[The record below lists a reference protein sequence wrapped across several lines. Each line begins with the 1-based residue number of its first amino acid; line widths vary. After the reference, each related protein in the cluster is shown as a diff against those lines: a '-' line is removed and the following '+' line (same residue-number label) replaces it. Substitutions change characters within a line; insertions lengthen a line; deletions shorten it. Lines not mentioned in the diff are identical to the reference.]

1 MFFISTGPIPRSR
14 SRIPFV
20 FLQLEFSLPGKLLA
34 ARSRNEKCK
43 MPDIESY
50 AHGQT
55 TNTNSLA
62 WPSEGGAHE
71 NRFALKYFLWF
82 APALFILFLVTLY
95 PTIFVV
101 WLSFQKTRYY
111 DLVGFIGLA
120 NYAEVF
126 GSKAFWDTTVVS
138 LNYVAGSLTGAMLLG
153 MAAALVLN
161 GAGATGSFF
170 RVLILFPWTLS
181 MSVVGSIW
189 LWLLNPSFGPI
200 PYLIQRAGLN
210 PGLMLG
216 DPDLALFFT
225 ILVTAWWSFPY
236 VMVMATAAMQSIP
249 GELYEAVEID
259 GGGAIVK
266 FRYVTLPQILP
277 SLGSTALTL
286 SIMYLTLITLLI
298 VMTGGGPL
306 GATTT
311 LSLEAFRGTIQ
322 AVNIGPTAVISIVV
336 LVINVLVGVI
346 YTRLTGRVT
355 G

>member
-1 MFFISTGPIPRSR
+1 MEISYQPVEDNKRNKMSEPKSQTLETALSIASLDDAKAAEARRNGFFR
-14 SRIPFV
+14 
-20 FLQLEFSLPGKLLA
+20 
-34 ARSRNEKCK
+34 
-43 MPDIESY
+43 Y
-50 AHGQT
+50 
-55 TNTNSLA
+55 
-62 WPSEGGAHE
+62 
-71 NRFALKYFLWF
+71 YLWF
-82 APALFILFLVTLY
+82 VPAILILFLVTLY
-95 PTIFVV
+95 PSIFVF

-111 DLVGFIGLA
+111 ELVGFIGLA
-120 NYAEVF
+120 NFIEVF
-126 GSKAFWDTTVVS
+126 GSKAFWDTTFVS
-138 LNYVAGSLTGAMLLG
+138 LTYVVGSLAGAMVIG

-161 GAGATGSFF
+161 SAGITGSFL

-200 PYLIQRAGLN
+200 PYLIKLTGWD

-216 DPDLALFFT
+216 DPDLALTLT

-249 GELYEAVEID
+249 NELYEAVEID
-259 GGGAIVK
+259 GGGAVIK
-266 FRYVTLPQILP
+266 FKYVTLPHILP

-311 LSLEAFRGTIQ
+311 LSLEAFRGTVQ
-322 AVNIGPTAVISIVV
+322 AVNIGPTAVVSIVV
-336 LVINVLVGVI
+336 LVINVAIGAV

>member
-1 MFFISTGPIPRSR
+1 MPTNKGHILTPVSTTQSH
-14 SRIPFV
+14 
-20 FLQLEFSLPGKLLA
+20 EA
-34 ARSRNEKCK
+34 ARDEDTQK
-43 MPDIESY
+43 
-50 AHGQT
+50 
-55 TNTNSLA
+55 NSFTF
-62 WPSEGGAHE
+62 G
-71 NRFALKYFLWF
+71 NFMWF
-82 APALFILFLVTLY
+82 APAILILFLVTLY
-95 PTIFVV
+95 PTVFVF

-111 DLVGFIGLA
+111 DLVGYIGLA
-120 NYAEVF
+120 NYIDVF
-126 GSKAFWDTTVVS
+126 GSKAFWYTTWVS
-138 LNYVAGSLTGAMLLG
+138 ITYVAGSLAGAMVLG
-153 MAAALVLN
+153 MVAALALN
-161 GAGATGSFF
+161 SAGATGSFL

-200 PYLIQRAGLN
+200 PYLIKGAGLD

-216 DPDLALFFT
+216 DPDLALSFT

-249 GELYEAVEID
+249 SELYEAVEID
-259 GGGAIVK
+259 GGGPVIK
-266 FRYVTLPQILP
+266 FRFVTLPQILP

-336 LVINVLVGVI
+336 LLINVFVGVI